1 MPGGM
6 TDSVAKPHDA
16 LRAFGLQLRRVRE
29 DAGLTGR
36 AIADRTGWPHSKV
49 SKLERGQQTATP
61 SDVDAW
67 AAATDATP
75 EVTAALHT
83 ALGHAR
89 MEYIAWRQ
97 QLSTGTR
104 ARQVQRR
111 EAEAEASLIRAFEP
125 GVMPGLLQTPDYARA
140 VFQGLIT
147 TYQVADDVEE
157 GVRARLR
164 RQELLHQPGRQFR
177 FILAEAALYCRMADP
192 MTMRGQLDRLL
203 TVARLPLV
211 DLAVVPLGARW
222 PVGPLNGF
230 WLFDHDYALVET
242 LGAEL
247 TLREPNELAVYERIF
262 ETFSGLAVRG
272 SAATDLIL
280 GATRRYGAG

>member
-1 MPGGM
+1 
-6 TDSVAKPHDA
+6 VAKPHDA
-16 LRAFGLQLRRVRE
+16 LRAFGLLLRRVRE

-67 AAATDATP
+67 AAATGAS
-75 EVTAALHT
+75 EEAVSALHAALRQ
-83 ALGHAR
+83 AR
-89 MEYIAWRQ
+89 TEYTAWRQ
-97 QLSTGTR
+97 RLSTGTR

-111 EAEAEASLIRAFEP
+111 EAEAEATLIRAFEP
-125 GVMPGLLQTPDYARA
+125 GVIPGLLQTPDYARA

-147 TYQVADDVEE
+147 TYDVANDVEE

-164 RQELLHQPGRQFR
+164 RQELLHQAGRRYQFV
-177 FILAEAALYCRMADP
+177 LAEAALYCRMADQQ
-192 MTMRGQLDRLL
+192 TMRGQLDRLL
-203 TVARLPLV
+203 AVARYPSV

-230 WLFDHDYALVET
+230 WIFDRDYALVET

-247 TLREPNELAVYERIF
+247 TLREPTEIATYERIF

-272 SAATDLIL
+272 AAAADVIL
-280 GATRRYGAG
+280 GATGRYGNA

>member
-1 MPGGM
+1 M

-36 AIADRTGWPHSKV
+36 AVADRTGWPHSKV

-67 AAATDATP
+67 VSATGATETAA
-75 EVTAALHT
+75 AALHV
-83 ALGHAR
+83 ALRQAR
-89 MEYIAWRQ
+89 MEYTAWRQ
-97 QLSTGTR
+97 RLSTGTR

-111 EAEAEASLIRAFEP
+111 EAEADATLIRAFEP
-125 GVMPGLLQTPDYARA
+125 GVIPGLLQTPDYARA
-140 VFQGLIT
+140 VFQGLVS
-147 TYQVADDVEE
+147 TYNVANDIED

-164 RQELLHQPGRQFR
+164 RQELLHQAGRRYQFV
-177 FILAEAALYCRMADP
+177 LAEAALYCRMADP
-192 MTMRGQLDRLL
+192 LTMRGQLDRLL
-203 TVARLPLV
+203 AVARFP
-211 DLAVVPLGARW
+211 AVELSIVPLGARW

-230 WLFDHDYALVET
+230 WIFDQDYALVET

-247 TLREPNELAVYERIF
+247 TLREPAEVATYERIF
-262 ETFSGLAVRG
+262 ETFSALAVRG
-272 SAATDLIL
+272 AAAADLIL
-280 GATRRYGAG
+280 GATRRYGGA

>member
-1 MPGGM
+1 
-6 TDSVAKPHDA
+6 VAKPHDA

-36 AIADRTGWPHSKV
+36 AVADRTGWPHSKV
-49 SKLERGQQTATP
+49 SKLERGQQTATA
-61 SDVDAW
+61 SDVEAW
-67 AAATDATP
+67 VDATGADP
-75 EVTAALHT
+75 DTNAELLAALQ
-83 ALGHAR
+83 HAR

-97 QLSTGTR
+97 RLSTGTR

-125 GVMPGLLQTPDYARA
+125 GVIPGLLQTPDYARA

-147 TYQVADDVEE
+147 TYQVANDVEE

-164 RQELLHQPGRQFR
+164 RQEILHQPGRKYHFV
-177 FILAEAALYCRMADP
+177 LAEAALYCRMADGL
-192 MTMRGQLDRLL
+192 TMRGQLDRLL
-203 TVARLPLV
+203 AVGRLPSV
-211 DLAVVPLGARW
+211 DLAVIPLGTRW

-230 WLFDHDYALVET
+230 WLFDRDYALVET

-247 TLREPNELAVYERIF
+247 TLREPTELAVYERIF

-272 SAATDLIL
+272 SAAADLIL
-280 GATRRYGAG
+280 GATRRYGAV